1 VRFQPKTESEI
12 QEENPFTPWPPG
24 VYDFEVAESEE
35 RTSKSGNDMI
45 ALTIKVYNKDGESRT
60 VFDYLLPS
68 ILYKLKHAAEA
79 CGNADKYERGEL
91 TSVDFYGK
99 TGKLK
104 LRVDPPQ
111 NGYAAKN
118 AVQDYVVDARKEGP
132 SLFGAPKQREPVGV
146 GDLDDEIPF

>member
-1 VRFQPKTESEI
+1 VRFQPKSEAEI
-12 QEENPFTPWPPG
+12 QEENPFSPWPPG
-24 VYDFEVAESEE
+24 VYDFEVTESEE

-45 ALTIKVYNKDGESRT
+45 ALTLKVYNKDGDSRT

-91 TSVDFYGK
+91 TSVDFYSK
-99 TGKLK
+99 TGRLK
-104 LRVDPPQ
+104 LRIDPAQ

-118 AVQDYVVDARKEGP
+118 AVQDYVVDSRSDTRPAVP
-132 SLFGAPKQREPVGV
+132 QRATKD
-146 GDLDDEIPF
+146 DLADEIPF

>member
-1 VRFQPKTESEI
+1 MRFEPKSEAEI

-24 VYDFEVAESEE
+24 VYDFEVSESEE
-35 RTSKSGNDMI
+35 RTSKNGNDMI
-45 ALTIKVYNKDGESRT
+45 ALTLKVYNTAGESRT
-60 VFDYLLPS
+60 VFDYLLSS

-79 CGNADKYERGEL
+79 CGAGDKYERGEL

-104 LRVDPPQ
+104 LRIDPAQ

-118 AVQDYVVDARKEGP
+118 AVQDYVVDSRSDTRP
-132 SLFGAPKQREPVGV
+132 TAPRQSVADE
-146 GDLDDEIPF
+146 LDDAVPF